1 MKKLPTLICIATLL
15 ATSGAAA
22 QSKDEIVFTQGSQLA
37 QWCQEEAKAHFA
49 GKGEA
54 TYQWSANHHTKGNA
68 LIVEGQLRTDKG
80 DVPVTCRVAS
90 GGKERH
96 AVMQIGK

>member
-15 ATSGAAA
+15 AASGAAA
-22 QSKDEIVFTQGSQLA
+22 QSKDEIVFTQSSQLM
-37 QWCQEEAKAHFA
+37 QWCHEEAKAHFA

-54 TYQWSANHHTKGNA
+54 TYQWTANHYNKGNT

-90 GGKERH
+90 GAREKY
-96 AVMQIGK
+96 ATVNIGK

>member
-1 MKKLPTLICIATLL
+1 MKKIYLSAALL
-15 ATSGAAA
+15 CAAFGAAA
-22 QSKDEIVFTQGSQLA
+22 HSNNNEIVFTQGSQLA

-49 GKGEA
+49 AKGEA
-54 TYQWSANHHTKGNA
+54 SYQWTANHHTQGNA